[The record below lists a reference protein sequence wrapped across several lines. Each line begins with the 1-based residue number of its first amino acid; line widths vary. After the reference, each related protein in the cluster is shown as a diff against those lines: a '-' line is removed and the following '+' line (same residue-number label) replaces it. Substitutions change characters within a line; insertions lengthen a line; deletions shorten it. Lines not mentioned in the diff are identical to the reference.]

1 MKISVSDINIKF
13 SYFFILYL
21 FWGYIIYN
29 FLILFGMPSILGGY
43 FGLLTVIGSLGYSLF
58 FTKNMK
64 KVISASYFFSFI
76 SLSCF
81 IWALFITLLYI
92 NQPERTGAIFQ
103 SLTLLVSWYAL
114 FFSGFFLPLINF
126 QKFLSISKIL
136 LILFLGYTIFY
147 IQTTNL
153 FMLPFTQGGD
163 IEDENLANYQGI
175 ARNLLVIGLILI
187 AYTESRIK
195 NLIWSIILAFLL
207 FMIGARSEFYVFVL
221 LIIAYHSIIA
231 IKIKSS
237 FIIII
242 TIILFSLGAFIN
254 YYQEISESRQLNI
267 LDISHDASWSM
278 RQEMKQF
285 AILQI
290 KESPIFGNFG
300 GHTEFYGPAGN
311 SVGAYAHN
319 ALSAYVNYGLVF
331 FILFIAMCYLTFI
344 FSMIQLVKHPKDK
357 EWVLSFLLT
366 FMVAF
371 LVTFSKPVF
380 WQIIYFSWGVFL
392 GVLYKKKY
400 IK

>member
-1 MKISVSDINIKF
+1 
-13 SYFFILYL
+13 
-21 FWGYIIYN
+21 
-29 FLILFGMPSILGGY
+29 MPSILGGY